1 MTVLAHSG
9 TRWHRRAVPAER
21 PGRLP
26 SGMRLPRAAVRL
38 TTRGVVAPLLSP
50 GLPLA
55 LRRRLLD
62 LTGYVVPGPAG
73 TRRTATTLGGVPTEL
88 VVARG
93 AHGPH
98 RVLYLHGGGYQTGS
112 PASHRALTAHLG
124 RAAAAPVHVPA
135 YRLAPEHPFP
145 AALDDALAAFRAL
158 RAAGHPARR
167 IAVLGDSAGGGLAM
181 ALVLRLRAAGED
193 LPGSVGLISPWL
205 DLDLT
210 SPWLAANAASDAML
224 DPGWL
229 GTAAD
234 GYRAGADAPELR
246 PLEADLAGLPPLH
259 VVAGADEVLVGDADT
274 LVERARAAGAE
285 VSYVRTARMWHAFP
299 VFAGMLAE
307 ADAAV
312 DALGTAVRRD
322 CASRRPAAEAHD
334 RPPAAQAHHRPPA
347 AEGQHRRPRVTVVGA
362 GFGGIGLG
370 AVMRGS
376 GVADVTILDKA
387 AGVGGVW
394 RDNTYPGAA
403 CDVPSH
409 LYSFSFAP
417 GREWSRRFAP
427 QPDIL
432 RYLQRVAAEYG
443 LEPRLDTEV
452 TEARWDDARAVW
464 RLDLAD
470 GGSLETDV
478 LVPACGQLSVPATPR
493 LPGLDSFP
501 GPVFHSA
508 RWRHDVDLTGRRV
521 AVIGTGASAI
531 QFVPAIVDRVSAMT
545 VFQRSA
551 PYLIPKPDRRYGA
564 LTRALLHAVPA
575 ARLPARGF
583 WTAFF
588 ETGALG
594 FTRFPTMTRPFRWA
608 HDAMLRRQVPDP
620 ALRARLQPD
629 YPVGCKRV
637 GISSQWFPALAR
649 PHVDVVTEAV
659 TAVTPTGVRTAD
671 GTEHP
676 ADVIIFGTGFATTD
690 FLAPMKVF
698 GPGGVELSE
707 RWREGA
713 RAHLGITVP
722 GFPNLFLLYGPN
734 TNVGSGSIVTMLE
747 SQIAYVRQA
756 IETLAAGTRTLAV
769 RPEVESAFD
778 TEMQQRLDGSV
789 WTGCHSWYRTASGR
803 IVNNWPGLMH
813 EYRRRTSTFD
823 VTEYETT

>member
-1 MTVLAHSG
+1 
-9 TRWHRRAVPAER
+9 
-21 PGRLP
+21 
-26 SGMRLPRAAVRL
+26 
-38 TTRGVVAPLLSP
+38 
-50 GLPLA
+50 
-55 LRRRLLD
+55 
-62 LTGYVVPGPAG
+62 
-73 TRRTATTLGGVPTEL
+73 
-88 VVARG
+88 
-93 AHGPH
+93 
-98 RVLYLHGGGYQTGS
+98 
-112 PASHRALTAHLG
+112 
-124 RAAAAPVHVPA
+124 
-135 YRLAPEHPFP
+135 
-145 AALDDALAAFRAL
+145 
-158 RAAGHPARR
+158 
-167 IAVLGDSAGGGLAM
+167 
-181 ALVLRLRAAGED
+181 
-193 LPGSVGLISPWL
+193 
-205 DLDLT
+205 
-210 SPWLAANAASDAML
+210 
-224 DPGWL
+224 
-229 GTAAD
+229 
-234 GYRAGADAPELR
+234 
-246 PLEADLAGLPPLH
+246 
-259 VVAGADEVLVGDADT
+259 
-274 LVERARAAGAE
+274 
-285 VSYVRTARMWHAFP
+285 MWHAFP

-312 DALGTAVRRD
+312 AALGSGVRRD
-322 CASRRPAAEAHD
+322 RAA
-334 RPPAAQAHHRPPA
+334 RPPA
-347 AEGQHRRPRVTVVGA
+347 AEAQSVHPRRPRVTVVGA

-417 GREWSRRFAP
+417 GHEWTRRFAP

-432 RYLQRVAAEYG
+432 RYLQRVADEHG

-452 TEARWDDARAVW
+452 TEARWDDTRAVW

-478 LVPACGQLSVPATPR
+478 LVPACGQLSRPATPR
-493 LPGLDSFP
+493 IPGLGPFD

-508 RWRHDVDLTGRRV
+508 QWRHDVDLTGKRV
-521 AVIGTGASAI
+521 AVVGTGASAI
-531 QFVPAIVDRVSAMT
+531 QFVPAIVDRVAAMT

-564 LTRALLHAVPA
+564 LTRTLLRAAPAV
-575 ARLPARGF
+575 RLPARGF

-594 FTRFPTMTRPFRWA
+594 FTRFPALTPPFRWP
-608 HDAMLRRQVPDP
+608 HQAMLRRQVPD
-620 ALRARLQPD
+620 AGLRARLQPD

-637 GISSQWFPALAR
+637 GISSEWFPALAR
-649 PHVDVVTEAV
+649 PHVDVVTDAI
-659 TAVTPTGVRTAD
+659 TAVTPGGVTTAD

-676 ADVIIFGTGFATTD
+676 ADVIILGTGFATTD

-707 RWREGA
+707 QWRDGA

-722 GFPNLFLLYGPN
+722 GFPNLFLLYGPH

-756 IETLAAGTRTLAV
+756 IETLAAGVGTLTV
-769 RPEVESAFD
+769 RADVESRFD

-789 WTGCHSWYRTASGR
+789 WTGCQSWYRTANGR

-813 EYRRRTSTFD
+813 EYRRRTSRFD
-823 VTEYETT
+823 PTEYETG